1 MSSSWVGVDDWMAAR
16 DEDPDDYR
24 GADGLA
30 ALAELVRRIDRERP
44 DWMADALCQEYPD
57 VDFFPRS
64 TQGGAVAKEVCSR
77 CLVADSCLDYALT
90 NEIEH
95 GVWGATQGSALRRM
109 RKEVR
114 PEG

>member
-1 MSSSWVGVDDWMAAR
+1 MASSWVGIDGWMAER

-30 ALAELVRRIDRERP
+30 ALVGLVRRIEEERP
-44 DWMADALCQEYPD
+44 DWQKDALCLEYPE
-57 VDFFPRS
+57 VDFFPLTS
-64 TQGGAVAKEVCSR
+64 QGGAVAKEVCSR
-77 CLVADSCLDYALT
+77 CLVADACLDYALN

-109 RKEVR
+109 RKQK
-114 PEG
+114 